1 MNAEIV
7 AFIACRLLALYVAF
21 NYGLGTLC
29 ALIVNLAATAWMA
42 ATTQAVILA
51 IVLGTGAIFWTRAAD
66 CANWLTRPLPP
77 KSDSA
82 GWTAADWQTMAVVCD
97 GGLFALTGLHYLGLL
112 LQVWISHTDEPGSA
126 LFALVHVLFY
136 IAIGVILVSAAR
148 PLVSALRRLRQWG
161 VEPIYKDEQ

>member
-1 MNAEIV
+1 MNAGSV

-82 GWTAADWQTMAVVCD
+82 GWTAADWQTMAVVWV
-97 GGLFALTGLHYLGLL
+97 GGLFALTGLHYLWLL
-112 LQVWISHTDEPGSA
+112 LQIRIDHADEPEPA
-126 LFALVHVLFY
+126 LFMLLHVLFY
-136 IAIGVILVSAAR
+136 IAVGAALITAAR
-148 PLVSALRRLRQWG
+148 PLVSALRRLRKWG
-161 VEPIYKDEQ
+161 V